1 MKIDIEGM
9 DGVGKTT
16 LAKYLVQKYNFDYI
30 ARPIKHMFNLKE
42 GTNEYSYIDNQE
54 NIIYNSDNNILRAWL
69 TGLGNLYSLMKEGNY
84 ILDRNY
90 LSNFVWAGDEETEKI
105 FQTMIDLVGAP
116 DITVVLYASIETRM
130 RRIANRDKTDRDL
143 TDVDAIK
150 FGYDKMSYF
159 VKKFNIPYVA
169 INTENK
175 SIEEVI
181 YETEKLLKERK
192 IDLVPRKDREER

>member
-1 MKIDIEGM
+1 
-9 DGVGKTT
+9 
-16 LAKYLVQKYNFDYI
+16 
-30 ARPIKHMFNLKE
+30 MFNLKE

-105 FQTMIDLVGAP
+105 FQTMIDLVGVP